1 MDIGIRLETASF
13 EILSGLLES
22 GELSSQDLTRAYL
35 ERIEALNRQVN
46 AVIEINPDAMA
57 IAEALDAE
65 RARGETRGPLHGLPI
80 LIKDNIDTAD
90 KMTTTAGSLA
100 LEGSIAPVDAVVV
113 QRLRA
118 AGVILLGKSNLSEW
132 ANIRSTKAT
141 TGWSSRGGQT
151 RNPYSLNHSP
161 GGSSSGSGVAASL
174 GFCAAAVGT
183 ETDGSVVIPSAMNAL
198 AGIKPSLGRVSRS
211 GIIPIGH
218 SQDTAGPMA
227 TCVRDAALLLQGMM
241 GSDPDDAITT
251 SSPGLSSDYPPLDKS
266 ALRGARIGMVENYRG
281 LEDGVESVIEEAIA
295 ALRDCGA
302 EVIEGVE
309 LEGLDQLGEL
319 DTEVMLYELKHDLNA
334 YLTRLGSNAPV
345 RDLSD
350 IIAFN
355 ERHAERTMPHFG
367 QEYFCAAEDKGDLTE
382 QRYLDALSQVKRM
395 TGKEGID
402 AALTRHKL
410 DALAARTI
418 GPPWVIDLI
427 NGDKRSP
434 CASTWAALSGY
445 PSISVPAG
453 YVDDLPLGLL
463 FFAENNSE
471 AKLIGYGYA
480 FEQATQARRPP
491 PLGDAD

>member
-1 MDIGIRLETASF
+1 MSIRLETASF
-13 EILSGLLES
+13 ETLSGLLES
-22 GELSSQDLTRAYL
+22 GELSSQDLARAYL
-35 ERIEALNRQVN
+35 ERIESLDRQVN
-46 AVIEINPDAMA
+46 AVIEINPDALV
-57 IAEALDAE
+57 IARARDDE
-65 RARGETRGPLHGLPI
+65 RARGEIRGPLHGLPI

-100 LEGSIAPVDAVVV
+100 LEGSIAPVDAFVV

-118 AGVILLGKSNLSEW
+118 AGVVLLGKSNLSEW
-132 ANIRSTKAT
+132 ANIRSTKST

-183 ETDGSVVIPSAMNAL
+183 ETDGSVVIPSSMNAL
-198 AGIKPSLGRVSRS
+198 VGIKPSLGRVSRS

-227 TCVRDAALLLQGMM
+227 TCVHDAALLLQGMM
-241 GSDPDDAITT
+241 GSDPQDAITT
-251 SSPGLSSDYPPLDKS
+251 NSPGMSCHYPTMDKS
-266 ALRGARIGMVENYRG
+266 GLRGARIGIVDNYRG
-281 LEDGVESVIEEAIA
+281 LEVGVESLTEDVIA
-295 ALRDCGA
+295 ALRECGA
-302 EVIEGVE
+302 EVVEGVV

-334 YLTRLGSNAPV
+334 YLAGLGPRAPV

-355 ERHAERTMPHFG
+355 ERHAERTMPHFA
-367 QEYFCAAEDKGDLTE
+367 QEYFYAAQAKGDLTE
-382 QRYLDALSQVKRM
+382 KAYLDALSQVKRM

-402 AALTRHKL
+402 AAMARHNL

-418 GPPWVIDLI
+418 GPPWAIDLI
-427 NGDKRSP
+427 NGDDRSP

-445 PSISVPAG
+445 PSITVPAG
-453 YVDDLPLGLL
+453 YVDDLPVGLL

-471 AKLIGYGYA
+471 EKLIGYAHA

-491 PLGDAD
+491 PLGDTD